1 MLEYERTASESALAV
16 AVAMALTLWT
26 AGGGRVVPPPHVIEI
41 LARGSRQPVQNG
53 RTEGTGHHSPRG
65 RGGRCWCGSRPIKA
79 KNHNRDGSIHG
90 FSLLRAKDRSRVPG
104 WDFLLKPG
112 MQEFMVNAPSEPGE
126 YVVVCTVICSAD
138 HEGIAHAFCGCAV
151 AASGG
156 SRQFGDC
163 AGGLGGRAPWEQNR
177 KFRKERKRRHAGNHE

>member
-1 MLEYERTASESALAV
+1 MIREGDCLNTNGLRQSLLCV
-16 AVAMALTLWT
+16 VAMALTLGPQ
-26 AGGGRVVPPPHVIEI
+26 AAVVPPPHVIEI
-41 LARGSRQPVQNG
+41 LADHDSRFKMAGLKEPVITVHA
-53 RTEGTGHHSPRG
+53 RELVTLRITA
-65 RGGRCWCGSRPIKA
+65 IKA

-138 HEGIAHAFCGCAV
+138 HEGMHMRFV
-151 AASGG
+151 VV
-156 SRQFGDC
+156 
-163 AGGLGGRAPWEQNR
+163 P
-177 KFRKERKRRHAGNHE
+177 